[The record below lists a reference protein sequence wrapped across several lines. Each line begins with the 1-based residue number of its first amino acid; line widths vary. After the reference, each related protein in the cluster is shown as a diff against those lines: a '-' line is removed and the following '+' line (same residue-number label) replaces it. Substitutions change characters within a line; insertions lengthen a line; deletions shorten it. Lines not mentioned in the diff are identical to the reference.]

1 VVCSGSIDRLGQS
14 ELALLIE
21 NRSLSKLSQGI
32 TTEITGEGAS
42 AAAQNQ
48 RTLAQL
54 QPGLD
59 QYHLKVDWTTL
70 AEYFARLEKS
80 GTPLKHRNLRG
91 RIANPGSNPGDRIES
106 LHPQELDQMKALV
119 EQAMQAG
126 AFGLPPL
133 EQAIRK
139 ITSLPAQRERLRD
152 RGLLKEGY
160 FADATISIQ

>member
-1 VVCSGSIDRLGQS
+1 LRDWKNRAHRLNIG
-14 ELALLIE
+14 
-21 NRSLSKLSQGI
+21 
-32 TTEITGEGAS
+32 TYVGAS
-42 AAAQNQ
+42 QIREAI
-48 RTLAQL
+48 L
-54 QPGLD
+54 
-59 QYHLKVDWTTL
+59 
-70 AEYFARLEKS
+70 
-80 GTPLKHRNLRG
+80 
-91 RIANPGSNPGDRIES
+91 GDRIES

-160 FADATISIQ
+160 FADVTISIQ

>member
-1 VVCSGSIDRLGQS
+1 MVCPGSIDRLSQS
-14 ELALLIE
+14 ELALLID
-21 NRSLSKLSQGI
+21 NRSLSKVSQGI
-32 TTEITGEGAS
+32 TTEITGEGDS

-80 GTPLKHRNLRG
+80 GTPLNIGTYVGASQIREAIL
-91 RIANPGSNPGDRIES
+91 GDRIES
-106 LHPQELDQMKALV
+106 LHPQELDKMKALV

-139 ITSLPAQRERLRD
+139 ITSLPAQRERLRN
-152 RGLLKEGY
+152 RGL
-160 FADATISIQ
+160 IQRRVLR